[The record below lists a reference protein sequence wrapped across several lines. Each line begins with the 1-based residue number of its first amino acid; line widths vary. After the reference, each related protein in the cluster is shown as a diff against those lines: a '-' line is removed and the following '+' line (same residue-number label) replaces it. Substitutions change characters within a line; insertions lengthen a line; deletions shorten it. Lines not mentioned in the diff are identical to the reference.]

1 MLQTEKMK
9 GEARMNRQRKVV
21 MMAMI
26 LAGILVMV
34 LIIAA
39 IYKYVAPSNEKRD
52 LKTLFELGE
61 GESALILD
69 NQLLEGRAMIQ
80 DGELYVPADMAGK
93 MDQRIYV
100 DTKEAVLSYATSAG
114 VIQVKPDAVSYA
126 IGKENKQAE
135 KPILLRKDNV
145 FYISL
150 SFIGEHTSCYYK
162 EYQNPSRLV
171 VMADRTKKY
180 TFGVLNSDTRVRTGP
195 GKKYAYLV
203 EVPEGRRVFVETGK
217 KQENE
222 YMAVTTED
230 GITGY
235 IPVDRIDSPEE
246 ATWQFE
252 KTPESFEQ
260 KGLGRTICL
269 GWHQMTSNIS
279 SMPDSLAMAECMNVL
294 SPTWFALSDNQGNF
308 TSLANTEYVNQAH
321 ANGLQVW
328 GLVNDFG
335 KKLKLSQILGVTST
349 RTKLI
354 NSLVGTAIQYD
365 LDGINIDFENVTKD
379 NAPAY
384 LQFLREL
391 TLKAHVNDLV
401 ISVDNYVPADYNTF
415 YDLEEQ
421 GRIVD
426 YVIMM
431 GYDEHYPGGG
441 ESGSVSSLG
450 FVEKGVK
457 DMTAKVPKERVVAAL
472 PFFTRL
478 WKEEKTKSK
487 VKVTSPSAYGMS
499 SAESLLKSNDTT
511 PEWDEETGQYYGQY
525 KADGATYKIWLE
537 EETSLKKKLEVV
549 NKQEVAGVAFWKL
562 GFERATTW
570 TTIQGELK

>member
-1 MLQTEKMK
+1 MD
-9 GEARMNRQRKVV
+9 RQKKVV
-21 MMAMI
+21 LMAMV
-26 LAGILVMV
+26 LAGALVIV

-39 IYKYVAPSNEKRD
+39 IYKYVAPSSEKKD
-52 LKTLFELGE
+52 LNTVFELGE
-61 GESALILD
+61 GESALIVD
-69 NQLLEGRAMIQ
+69 NKVLEGKAIMQ
-80 DGELYVPADMAGK
+80 DGELYIPADMAGK

-100 DTKEAVLSYATSAG
+100 DTKEAVLSYATAAG
-114 VIQVKPDAVSYA
+114 VIQVKPDDTSYA
-126 IGKENKQAE
+126 IGKESKQTE
-135 KPILLRKDNV
+135 RPILLKRDKA

-150 SFIGEHTSCYYK
+150 SFIGEHASCYYK

-171 VMADRTKKY
+171 VMTDRAKKY
-180 TFGVLNSDTRVRTGP
+180 TFGIMNSDTRVRTGP

-203 EVPEGRRVFVETGK
+203 EVPEGSRVIIETAT

-235 IPVDRIDSPEE
+235 IPIDRINETEE
-246 ATWQFE
+246 AVWKFE
-252 KTPESFEQ
+252 KTPESFGQ
-260 KGLGRTICL
+260 KGLGKTVCL

-279 SMPDSLAMAECMNVL
+279 SMPDSLAMAKCMNVL
-294 SPTWFALSDNQGNF
+294 SPTWFALSDNKGNF

-354 NSLVGTAIQYD
+354 NSLVGTAIQFD

-384 LQFLREL
+384 LEFLREL
-391 TLKAHVNDLV
+391 TLKAHINDLV
-401 ISVDNYVPADYNTF
+401 VSVDNYVPADYNTF

-431 GYDEHYPGGG
+431 GYDEHYQGGG

-478 WKEEKTKSK
+478 WKEEKVKSK

-499 SAESLLKSNDTT
+499 SAESLLRSNDIT
-511 PEWDEETGQYYGQY
+511 PEWDEKTGQYYGQY

-537 EETSLKKKLEVV
+537 EETSLEKKLEVV
-549 NKQEVAGVAFWKL
+549 KKQEVAGVAFWKL
-562 GFERATTW
+562 GFERAATW
-570 TTIQGELK
+570 NTIEKELK

>member
-1 MLQTEKMK
+1 MD
-9 GEARMNRQRKVV
+9 RQKKAVLV
-21 MMAMI
+21 AMI

-34 LIIAA
+34 LISAA
-39 IYKYVAPSNEKRD
+39 IYRYIAPSNEKQD
-52 LKTLFELGE
+52 LNAIFKLASGE
-61 GESALILD
+61 TAMIVDDKVLES
-69 NQLLEGRAMIQ
+69 RAVIQ
-80 DGELYVPADMAGK
+80 DGELYVPADIAAK

-100 DTKEAVLSYATSAG
+100 DTKEGILSYATTAG
-114 VIQVKPDAVSYA
+114 VIQARTGEAVYV
-126 IGKENKQAE
+126 IGKENKQTE
-135 KPILLRKDNV
+135 KPILVRTEKSY
-145 FYISL
+145 YIAL
-150 SFIGEHTSCYYK
+150 SFIGEHASCYYK
-162 EYQNPSRLV
+162 EYKDPSRLV

-180 TFGVLNSDTRVRTGP
+180 TFGVMNSATRVRTGP
-195 GKKYAYLV
+195 GKKYPWIT
-203 EVPEGRRVFVETGK
+203 EVPEGGRVIVETAT

-222 YMAVTTED
+222 YMSVTTED
-230 GITGY
+230 GVTGY
-235 IPVDRIDSPEE
+235 IPADRVDKTEE
-246 ATWQFE
+246 SAWKFE
-252 KTPESFEQ
+252 KTPESFPQ
-260 KGLGRTICL
+260 KGLGKTVCL
-269 GWHQMTSNIS
+269 GWHQMTTNIS
-279 SMPDSLAMAECMNVL
+279 SMPDSLAMAGCMNVL
-294 SPTWFALSDNQGNF
+294 SPTWFALSDNKGNY
-308 TSLANTEYVNQAH
+308 TSLANTEYVDQAH
-321 ANGLQVW
+321 ARGLQVW

-379 NAPAY
+379 NAAAY

-401 ISVDNYVPADYNTF
+401 VSVDNYVPADYNAF
-415 YDLEEQ
+415 YDLQEQ

-426 YVIMM
+426 YVVMM

-441 ESGSVSSLG
+441 KSGSVASLG

-457 DMTAKVPKERVVAAL
+457 DTIARVPKERVIAAL

-499 SAESLLKSNDTT
+499 SAESLLRSHDTT
-511 PEWDEETGQYYGQY
+511 PEWDEETSQYYAQY
-525 KADGATYKIWLE
+525 KEGGATYRIWLE

-549 NKQEVAGVAFWKL
+549 NKQGAAGVAFWKL
-562 GFERATTW
+562 GFERAATW
-570 TTIQGELK
+570 STIEGELK